1 MKSFAQYLIES
12 KQTYNY
18 RIKMAGD
25 VAPEL
30 MDEFKKQLQE
40 FDVVSFS
47 EPKSTPVQKQLA
59 DFPNINNDRMTF
71 VDVTFNYPAFPPQ
84 ILQIWELLGQDP
96 NKILMQDL
104 VYAERM
110 DDEREAQDKE
120 SKNLLT
126 DTDFPANNKEQEA
139 LKDDY
144 GTDPYNHAVLKN
156 AYRSDFTVAGGK
168 TPKATT
174 SNDFPQGK
182 NSPVGTHQNALP
194 KPKSFAR

>member
-18 RIKMAGD
+18 RLKFAGD

-30 MDEFKKQLQE
+30 MDKFQKQLEE

-47 EPKSTPVQKQLA
+47 GPKTTPVQKQLA
-59 DFPNINNDRMTF
+59 DFPNVNNDRMTF

-84 ILQIWELLGQDP
+84 MYQIWELLGQDP
-96 NKILMQDL
+96 NKFLMQDL

-110 DDEREAQDKE
+110 DDERETQEKE

-126 DTDFPANNKEQEA
+126 DTDFPATNKEQAA

-168 TPKATT
+168 TPPATT
-174 SNDFPQGK
+174 SNDFPQGVK
-182 NSPVGTHQNALP
+182 SPVGTNQNKLP

>member
-30 MDEFKKQLQE
+30 MDELKKQLQE

-47 EPKSTPVQKQLA
+47 EPKTTPVQKQLA
-59 DFPNINNDRMTF
+59 DFPNVNNERMTF

-96 NKILMQDL
+96 NKLLMQDL

-144 GTDPYNHAVLKN
+144 GTDPYDHAVLKN

-174 SNDFPQGK
+174 SNDFPMGTK
-182 NSPVGTHQNALP
+182 SPVGTHQNALP

>member
-18 RIKMAGD
+18 RIKIAGD
-25 VAPEL
+25 VSADL
-30 MDEFKKQLQE
+30 MDKLKKQLQE
-40 FDVVSFS
+40 FDVVSYS
-47 EPKSTPVQKQLA
+47 EPKTTPVQKQLA
-59 DFPNINNDRMTF
+59 DFPNVNNERMTF

-96 NKILMQDL
+96 NKLLMQDL
-104 VYAERM
+104 VYAERL
-110 DDEREAQDKE
+110 DDERETQDKE

-126 DTDFPANNKEQEA
+126 DTDFPAPNKEQEA

-168 TPKATT
+168 TPKAVT
-174 SNDFPQGK
+174 SNDFPMGTS
-182 NSPVGTHQNALP
+182 SPVGTKQNQLP

>member
-18 RIKMAGD
+18 RIKIAGD
-25 VAPEL
+25 VSADL
-30 MDEFKKQLQE
+30 MDKFKKQLQE
-40 FDVVSFS
+40 FDVVNYS
-47 EPKSTPVQKQLA
+47 EPKTTPVQKQLA
-59 DFPNINNDRMTF
+59 DFPNVNNERMTF

-96 NKILMQDL
+96 NKLLMQDL
-104 VYAERM
+104 VYAERL
-110 DDEREAQDKE
+110 DDERETQDKE

-126 DTDFPANNKEQEA
+126 DTDFPAPNKEQEA

-168 TPKATT
+168 TPKAVT
-174 SNDFPQGK
+174 SNDFPMGTS
-182 NSPVGTHQNALP
+182 SPVGTKQNQLP